1 MSDRACKSDSHR
13 GFEGACPGVALPSS
27 NPERTTEGGVPV
39 LGATE
44 NSATAIARGRAIKRV
59 NAWTAVLCGGLPAP
73 ALGILFPTKLPQWLA
88 GFGVGLLWASLFEYA
103 YHRFLLHLPG
113 TFFARRH
120 LEHHA
125 SVGTPIEAEHV
136 NFGSSP
142 IWVVVLFAINGV
154 PVMIADLLFGLGMAP
169 GIFLAFAL
177 YFITVEE
184 MHWRIHLGERLPP
197 VLRASRAYHLAHHA
211 RPDARFNI
219 FLPLWDT
226 LLGPA
231 GR

>member
-13 GFEGACPGVALPSS
+13 GFEGACPGVALRSS
-27 NPERTTEGGVPV
+27 NPEGTTEGGVPV
-39 LGATE
+39 LTVTE
-44 NSATAIARGRAIKRV
+44 IRATAIARGRAIKRV

-103 YHRFLLHLPG
+103 YHRLLLHLPG
-113 TFFARRH
+113 TGFARRH

-125 SVGTPIEAEHV
+125 TVETPTEAEHV

-142 IWVVVLFAINGV
+142 IWVVALFAI
-154 PVMIADLLFGLGMAP
+154 
-169 GIFLAFAL
+169 
-177 YFITVEE
+177 YFIIVEE
-184 MHWRIHLGERLPP
+184 VHWRIHIGEWLPP

-211 RPDARFNI
+211 RPDTRFNI

-231 GR
+231 GK

>member
-1 MSDRACKSDSHR
+1 VACLRSR
-13 GFEGACPGVALPSS
+13 WVSS
-27 NPERTTEGGVPV
+27 
-39 LGATE
+39 
-44 NSATAIARGRAIKRV
+44 
-59 NAWTAVLCGGLPAP
+59 
-73 ALGILFPTKLPQWLA
+73 FPLRLQQWVA
-88 GFGVGLLWASLFEYA
+88 GFGVGFLWASLFEYA

-125 SVGTPIEAEHV
+125 SVGTLTEAEHV

-142 IWVVVLFAINGV
+142 IWVIVFFAINGV
-154 PVMIADLLFGLGMAP
+154 PVIIADLLFGLGMAP
-169 GIFLAFAL
+169 GIFLAFAC

-211 RPDARFNI
+211 RPTHGSTFSCHCGIRCWDPRGGS
-219 FLPLWDT
+219 FLWPIPISSSDKKCM
-226 LLGPA
+226 
-231 GR
+231 